1 MDLLRE
7 TMLVVGVVFVVYS
20 VLLNGS
26 FLVLTGFALGDL
38 MSYRRRVDFAGFDEA
53 FLDPHTRGVSVLMPA
68 FNEAASIVHA
78 VQAMTSL
85 RYPDFE
91 VVVIDDGSSDD
102 TMAELIREFDMVEV
116 PLVPGGQIATRGAV
130 LGTWVSRR
138 GGRNLSLV
146 SKVNGGKADALNAGI
161 NYSRNELVCMVDAD
175 SLLDPGALLE
185 VTRPF
190 AEDPGR
196 VVAAGG
202 VVRVANGSR
211 VERGR
216 VTQLGMPGG
225 WLAPIQV
232 VEYLRAFLIGR
243 AGWSRAGGLL
253 IISGAFG
260 IFRKDILLEVEGMAS
275 DCIGEDAELVVRIH
289 RLIGDEKRDATVVF
303 VPEPVA
309 WTQVPESAAVLRKQR
324 RRWHRGLAEIF
335 VRHRNMLLRPRY
347 GVIGMVTMPWFLLFE
362 LLAPVVEVFGL
373 LYMLALLLALLGEWL
388 LFPSWQVADV
398 GILLIF
404 LTASILFAVFVT
416 LVALLAEEVSFR
428 RYRGL
433 SDLFRAIRAAVS
445 ENFGYR
451 QLNAVW
457 RLGGMVEVLRNSAHD
472 WGDMQRSGFDAPQES
487 VSEPR
492 TPPPK
497 PGRHAAR

>member
-1 MDLLRE
+1 MQLLE
-7 TMLVVGVVFVVYS
+7 QTMYVIGLVLVVYA

-26 FLVLTGFALGDL
+26 FLVLTMLALGDL
-38 MSYRRRVDFAGFDEA
+38 LSYGRRVDFAGYDES

-68 FNEAASIVHA
+68 FNEAASIVHS

-85 RYPDFE
+85 RYPNFE

-102 TMAELIREFDMVEV
+102 TMAVLIREFDMVEV
-116 PLVPGGQIATRGAV
+116 PLVPGGQIATKGAV

-138 GGRNLSLV
+138 GGQNLSLV
-146 SKVNGGKADALNAGI
+146 SKANGGKADALNAGI

-175 SLLDPGALLE
+175 SLLDPGALLD

-243 AGWSRAGGLL
+243 SGWSRAGGLL

-260 IFRKDILLEVEGMAS
+260 VFRKDILLEVDGMAS

-289 RLIGDEKRDATVVF
+289 RLIGDEGRDAEVVF

-309 WTQVPESAAVLRKQR
+309 WTQVPESRAVLRKQR

-335 VRHRNMLLRPRY
+335 VRHRRMMLRPRY

-362 LLAPVVEVFGL
+362 LLSPLVEVFGV
-373 LYMLALLLALLGEWL
+373 LYLVGLLLGLVGEWL
-388 LFPSWQVADV
+388 FFPSWHVTDP
-398 GILLIF
+398 GILVTF
-404 LTASILFAVFVT
+404 LTASLLFAVFVT

-433 SDLFRAIRAAVS
+433 PDLFRAIRAAVT

-451 QLNAVW
+451 QLNAFW
-457 RLGGMVEVLRNSAHD
+457 RLGGIADVLKRSAHD
-472 WGDMQRSGFDAPQES
+472 WGDMQRRGFDDPPAPVAE
-487 VSEPR
+487 R
-492 TPPPK
+492 LK